1 MDTKRIELCVAA
13 ERNMLLIIRMTSS
26 GVMSRAGLTLDEIDD
41 VKMAIDETCNM
52 MMLQKPSCSELSFVY
67 EYNEKAVTV
76 QIEGRNAVKTEE
88 TENTDSNIQ
97 EVIRCILESM
107 VDEVEMVNRKN
118 GSAKTVILK
127 KFVSDQRRVT
137 A

>member
-1 MDTKRIELCVAA
+1 MDAKRIELCVPA

-26 GVMSRAGLTLDEIDD
+26 GVMSRAGLTLDELDD

-52 MMLQKPSCSELSFVY
+52 MMLQKPCCSELSFVY

-76 QIEGRNAVKTEE
+76 QIEGRNVVKSEE
-88 TENTDSNIQ
+88 IENTDTNIQ

-107 VDEVEMVNRKN
+107 VDEVEMISREN
-118 GSAKTVILK
+118 GSAKVVILK
-127 KFVSDQRRVT
+127 KFIPDRRRII